1 MQKGGHDLL
10 TEITNIPNNQ
20 WFVEVTTCSKIKM
33 LFYYGSKYVVK
44 ICGKN
49 DNTLATQ
56 IFIYRDI
63 YNSKKWN
70 LHEYWTVIEHLNYN
84 VSICLHY

>member
-1 MQKGGHDLL
+1 
-10 TEITNIPNNQ
+10 
-20 WFVEVTTCSKIKM
+20 M
-33 LFYYGSKYVVK
+33 LFYYGSKYVVKICGKNDNTLATQIFMYKK

-70 LHEYWTVIEHLNYN
+70 LHEY
-84 VSICLHY
+84 

>member
-1 MQKGGHDLL
+1 M
-10 TEITNIPNNQ
+10 
-20 WFVEVTTCSKIKM
+20 
-33 LFYYGSKYVVK
+33 VK

-56 IFIYRDI
+56 IFMYKDI

>member
-1 MQKGGHDLL
+1 M
-10 TEITNIPNNQ
+10 
-20 WFVEVTTCSKIKM
+20 
-33 LFYYGSKYVVK
+33 VK

-56 IFIYRDI
+56 IFMYKDI

-70 LHEYWTVIEHLNYN
+70 LHEY
-84 VSICLHY
+84 